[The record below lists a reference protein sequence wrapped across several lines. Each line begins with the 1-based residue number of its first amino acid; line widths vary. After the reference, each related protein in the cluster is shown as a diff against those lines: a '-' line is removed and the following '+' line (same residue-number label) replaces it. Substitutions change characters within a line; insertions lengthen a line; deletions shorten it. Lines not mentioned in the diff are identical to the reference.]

1 MPKCISSF
9 CRSPWLWVLC
19 SLACSNSYAEI
30 YAYIDSKGKLMVS
43 DENKDGRYKRFDPK
57 HYTPVAIA
65 IAKVEPRLNSNSK
78 AQSYSTMI
86 NAIADEVGISAHLI
100 HAVIEVE
107 SAYNPQALSPKGAQ
121 GMMQLIP
128 ATAQRFGVVEAH
140 DPEANIRGGARYL
153 KVLLALFNNDL
164 QLTLAAYNAGE
175 GAVKKYNNTVPPYP
189 ETQAY
194 VQRVLTLFKQRQS

>member
-1 MPKCISSF
+1 MLKSIFSF
-9 CRSPWLWVLC
+9 SKWSWFWLLC
-19 SLACSNSYAEI
+19 GLVCNSSYAEI

-57 HYTPVAIA
+57 RVTPVAIA
-65 IAKVEPRLNSNSK
+65 RVESHLSFNRK
-78 AQSYSTMI
+78 AQSYSAMI

-100 HAVIEVE
+100 HAVIQVE
-107 SAYNPQALSPKGAQ
+107 SAYNPQARSSKGAQ

-128 ATAQRFGVVEAH
+128 ATAQRFGVMEAH
-140 DPEANIRGGARYL
+140 DPEENIRGGARYL

-175 GAVKKYNNTVPPYP
+175 GAVKKYNNTIPPYP